1 MDLRKEN
8 PLPQFNVASYERP
21 GLKLAFEDTKIQ
33 CDTTSRIF
41 FLEGG
46 GGGARQQVLRL
57 RCLEKCFPSMQ
68 FNQEFCPTLQ
78 NTVWFNDLVSTS
90 L

>member
-41 FLEGG
+41 FFWRGG
-46 GGGARQQVLRL
+46 GEGRIATATMSWKMLS
-57 RCLEKCFPSMQ
+57 KHAI
-68 FNQEFCPTLQ
+68 
-78 NTVWFNDLVSTS
+78 
-90 L
+90 

>member
-41 FLEGG
+41 FFGG
-46 GGGARQQVLRL
+46 GGGGGRIATATISWKMLS
-57 RCLEKCFPSMQ
+57 KHAI
-68 FNQEFCPTLQ
+68 
-78 NTVWFNDLVSTS
+78 
-90 L
+90 

>member
-41 FLEGG
+41 FFWRGG
-46 GGGARQQVLRL
+46 GGGGKNCNGNDVLKNAFQACNLIKSFVQHCRIQCGL
-57 RCLEKCFPSMQ
+57 MI
-68 FNQEFCPTLQ
+68 
-78 NTVWFNDLVSTS
+78 
-90 L
+90 